1 MQFVKSDLKIVII
14 RGPIECYHSSRRLLA
29 SWQRVVCDT
38 SLIFNSWVTSNNC
51 VNQRSDE
58 FPTLLVDVE
67 CLTGSVVFI
76 YFTAK
81 YVFIRATIFMSEK
94 YIPWINAFGQ
104 G

>member
-1 MQFVKSDLKIVII
+1 MVII

-67 CLTGSVVFI
+67 CLTGSVVCI

-81 YVFIRATIFMSEK
+81 YVFIRALIF
-94 YIPWINAFGQ
+94 
-104 G
+104 